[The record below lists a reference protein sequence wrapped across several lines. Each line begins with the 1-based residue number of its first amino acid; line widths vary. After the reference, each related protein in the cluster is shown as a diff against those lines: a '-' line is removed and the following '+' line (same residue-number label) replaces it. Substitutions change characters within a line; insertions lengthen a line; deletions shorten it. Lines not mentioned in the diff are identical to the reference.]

1 MKEIESASTNK
12 KSRLNILLGLGL
24 LSLFPILKFGLFSGR
39 KKAIACSPSDQK
51 GTVRMLTQDGRLV
64 EVDVSKINATKT
76 KVSDKELIAWIK
88 R

>member
-1 MKEIESASTNK
+1 
-12 KSRLNILLGLGL
+12 
-24 LSLFPILKFGLFSGR
+24 
-39 KKAIACSPSDQK
+39 
-51 GTVRMLTQDGRLV
+51 MLTQDGRLV

>member
-1 MKEIESASTNK
+1 MKEIESASTDK
-12 KSRLNILLGLGL
+12 KSRLNILLGLGF
-24 LSLFPILKFGLFSGR
+24 LSLFPILKFGLFSSR

-76 KVSDKELIAWIK
+76 KVSDKELITWIK